1 MNQFDEPVLP
11 DMPEARLSEV
21 PQDPAVQDHIRTLL
35 SEQPYAVLC
44 TQGGGQPY
52 GSLVAFAAARDLGA
66 LVFATPVTTRKYR
79 LISECDRVALL
90 VDDRP
95 RFDADISRIQAVTA
109 TGRAHV
115 LDKSSGADSWYR
127 LLIDRHP
134 YMRGFITAET
144 TALIRVDI
152 VRYLHVTRLQEVRQ
166 WVPPGSG
173 Q

>member
-1 MNQFDEPVLP
+1 MNGFDEPVLQGMSETGPAEAPHDP
-11 DMPEARLSEV
+11 DVHE
-21 PQDPAVQDHIRTLL
+21 HIRKLL

-52 GSLVAFAAARDLGA
+52 GSLVAFAAVQDLSA
-66 LVFATPVTTRKYR
+66 LVFATPITTRKYR
-79 LISECDRVALL
+79 LLSECDRVALL

-95 RFDADISRIQAVTA
+95 RLDADISRIQAVTA
-109 TGRAHV
+109 TGRAHI
-115 LDKSSGADSWYR
+115 LDKSSAAESWYR
-127 LLIDRHP
+127 LLIDRHA

-166 WVPPGSG
+166 WIPRIPG

>member
-1 MNQFDEPVLP
+1 MNGFDEPVLQG
-11 DMPEARLSEV
+11 MSETV
-21 PQDPAVQDHIRTLL
+21 PAETPHDPAVRENIRKLL

-52 GSLVAFAAARDLGA
+52 GSLVAFAAVQDLSA
-66 LVFATPVTTRKYR
+66 LVFATPITTRKYR
-79 LISECDRVALL
+79 LLSECDRVALL
-90 VDDRP
+90 VDDRS

-109 TGRAHV
+109 TGRARI
-115 LDKSSGADSWYR
+115 LAKSSGAESWYR
-127 LLIDRHP
+127 LLIDRHA

-144 TALIRVDI
+144 TALVRVDI

-166 WVPPGSG
+166 WIPRIPG